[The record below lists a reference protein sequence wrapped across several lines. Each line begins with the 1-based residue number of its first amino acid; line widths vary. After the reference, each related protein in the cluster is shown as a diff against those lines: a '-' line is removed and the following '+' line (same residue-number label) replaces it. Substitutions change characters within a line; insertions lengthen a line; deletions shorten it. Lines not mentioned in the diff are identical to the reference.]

1 MGASAILPS
10 RHVYQRV
17 LLPEKGKLPAVAVV
31 RHCCVCP
38 LITVIATVVDAQ
50 MWPWPRCR
58 NDGPP
63 PDNMAVDVIVGVAL
77 AEAAAAAL
85 SSLHPLHPIAS
96 FTC

>member
-1 MGASAILPS
+1 M
-10 RHVYQRV
+10 
-17 LLPEKGKLPAVAVV
+17 VV

-38 LITVIATVVDAQ
+38 LITMIADVVDTR
-50 MWPWPRCR
+50 MWTRPHCQ
-58 NDGPP
+58 NNGPP
-63 PDNMAVDVIVGVAL
+63 PDDMAVDVIVGVAL